1 MPLLKTKRMKNNMK
15 KKIVVAVST
24 IALALLTGC
33 ASVPDNSGSNP
44 KDPLETLNR
53 QTFAFNSV
61 LDEAIFI
68 PLAKGYRFVTPKP
81 VRESVTNFYQNLRE
95 PTNAVNN
102 VLQGKVEDGIL
113 SLFRLM
119 INSTV
124 GVAGLFDVASKVDI
138 EPKREDFGQTMG
150 VWGIPSG
157 PYLVLP
163 ILGPSDIRDAVGLVP
178 EYFTD
183 PNTYTKKDW
192 IKWPV
197 WGVQFVNA
205 RERLLPFT
213 DMLSMTVDPYVA
225 ARDAFL
231 SQRQS
236 AIQDGD
242 MLEILKPEEKLLD
255 PFADDEPEEKEPKK
269 EEK

>member
-1 MPLLKTKRMKNNMK
+1 MKNNMK
-15 KKIVVAVST
+15 KKIAVAVST

-61 LDEAIFI
+61 LDEVLFI
-68 PLAKGYRFVTPKP
+68 PIAKGYQFVTPKP
-81 VRESVTNFYQNLRE
+81 VRESVTNFYHNLRE

-124 GVAGLFDVASKVDI
+124 GVGGLFDVASKVDI

-163 ILGPSDIRDAVGLVP
+163 VFGPSDIRDAVGLVP
-178 EYFTD
+178 EYFMD
-183 PNTYTKKDW
+183 PNTYTQKDW
-192 IKWPV
+192 IM
-197 WGVQFVNA
+197 
-205 RERLLPFT
+205 LPFT

-225 ARDAFL
+225 ARDAYL
-231 SQRQS
+231 SQRQA

-242 MLEILKPEEKLLD
+242 MPEILKPEEKLLD
-255 PFADDEPEEKEPKK
+255 PFEDDETEAKKPVK